1 MSNVLIC
8 QCCGFA
14 TTCRDLG
21 DRCPTDDT
29 LLLPRQTLAESRRD
43 PSVGRVLAGRFL
55 VLGGQVRHDEVT
67 VYRGR
72 DLATGQPVS
81 IKTVPPYAVGA
92 EERIE
97 RLAAESRLLRRL
109 RHATLPSFV
118 AGGRESDGLVWSV
131 CEGLR
136 GVSLRALLTERGP
149 LPPNRAIN
157 IALRILA
164 ALDRLHA
171 QGRVHGHLTPESI
184 LITPR
189 GLRGNDEIRLLDVGS
204 TLEAGQRRAPCP
216 RGEGLRYRAPERL
229 LGGVVD
235 PTTDVYTVGALVY
248 EMLTGNRP
256 FGSTAPFER
265 IRPGRERPPKLL
277 LAPEFVTLAGVVER
291 ALEPSSTRRW
301 RRARAMAIALK
312 AAFVTRHGE
321 RPVPTSA
328 PPAAR
333 PVQSGPLPIIDREP
347 TSPSSPRLRAVDALM
362 SLSAFG

>member
-8 QCCGFA
+8 QRCGFA

-21 DRCPTDDT
+21 DRCPSDDT
-29 LLLPRQTLAESRRD
+29 LLLPRQTLGESRRD

-55 VLGGQVRHDEVT
+55 VLGGQVRHEEIT
-67 VYRGR
+67 LYRGR
-72 DLATGQPVS
+72 DLVTGQPIS

-92 EERIE
+92 DERIE
-97 RLAAESRLLRRL
+97 RLTAESRLLRRV
-109 RHATLPSFV
+109 RHATLPVFV

-136 GVSLRALLTERGP
+136 GVSLRALLAERGP

-164 ALDRLHA
+164 SLDRLHVH
-171 QGRVHGHLTPESI
+171 GRVHGHLTPENI

-189 GLRGNDEIRLLDVGS
+189 GLRGNDEIRLLDVGG
-204 TLEAGQRRAPCP
+204 TLDSGQLRAPCP
-216 RGEGLRYRAPERL
+216 RDEGLRYRAPERL
-229 LGGVVD
+229 TGGTVD
-235 PTTDVYTVGALVY
+235 ATTDVYTVGALVY

-265 IRPGRERPPKLL
+265 ISAGRARPPRLL
-277 LAPEFVTLAGVVER
+277 LAPEFITLAGVVER
-291 ALEPSSTRRW
+291 ALEPTSSRRW
-301 RRARAMAIALK
+301 KRARAMAIALK

-333 PVQSGPLPIIDREP
+333 AVQSGPLPLVGGEP
-347 TSPSSPRLRAVDALM
+347 TSPRMRAVDALM